1 MLADF
6 LSLKIELVKEQSY
19 AITHNRSG
27 EPLLSE
33 IASYINH
40 EGKGF
45 ILRREDGSQ
54 EKVDYIRMSGEIQI
68 DLKDIQKNGEV
79 AIDEALRPANREIN
93 EAQRKALFE
102 TLNRTVPSLDAGGRP
117 ISAELIMEM
126 WESMDFSF
134 DDSGNW
140 QRPTMVINPIQAPR
154 VKKELTRLETEPD
167 LVRRFEELLAQKK
180 RDWDDREANRKLVN

>member
-1 MLADF
+1 MLPDF
-6 LSLKIELVKEQSY
+6 LTLKIELAKEQGY

-27 EPLLSE
+27 EPLLSQ
-33 IASYINH
+33 IANYVNH

-45 ILRREDGSQ
+45 ILRREDGGE
-54 EKVDYIRMSGEIQI
+54 EKVDYRLMSGEIEI
-68 DLKDIQKNGEV
+68 DLRDIQRKGEA
-79 AIDEALRPANREIN
+79 AIDEAMRPANKEIN

-117 ISAELIMEM
+117 ISAELILEM

-134 DDSGNW
+134 DEVGNW

-154 VKKELTRLETEPD
+154 VKKELARLESEPN
-167 LVRRFEELLAQKK
+167 LVLRFEALLAQKK
-180 RDWDDREANRKLVN
+180 RDWDDREANRKLVD

>member
-1 MLADF
+1 MLPDF
-6 LSLKIELVKEQSY
+6 LTLKIELVKEQSY

-27 EPLLSE
+27 EPLLAQ
-33 IASYINH
+33 IANYIHH

-54 EKVDYIRMSGEIQI
+54 EKLDYRRMSGEIQI
-68 DLKDIQKNGEV
+68 DLKDIQQKGEV
-79 AIDEALRPANREIN
+79 AIDEALRPANKEIN

-117 ISAELIMEM
+117 ISAELILEM
-126 WESMDFSF
+126 WGSMDFSF

-167 LVRRFEELLAQKK
+167 LVRRFEELLVQKK